1 MRINIYSQE
10 LTSDVDKVA
19 KVGKNDEGDDS
30 VFEGI
35 RWFMHSSETLHHT
48 PDDND
53 QSAITIWL
61 PRSTHRRK
69 ELARTFLEMAAM
81 VTETIEKGM

>member
-10 LTSDVDKVA
+10 ITSDIEKIS

-35 RWFMHSSETLHHT
+35 RWFMHSSEMLHHNVN
-48 PDDND
+48 DDD
-53 QSAITIWL
+53 RSGITIWL

-69 ELARTFLEMAAM
+69 ELARTFIEMAAL
-81 VTETIEKGM
+81 VTETISDK